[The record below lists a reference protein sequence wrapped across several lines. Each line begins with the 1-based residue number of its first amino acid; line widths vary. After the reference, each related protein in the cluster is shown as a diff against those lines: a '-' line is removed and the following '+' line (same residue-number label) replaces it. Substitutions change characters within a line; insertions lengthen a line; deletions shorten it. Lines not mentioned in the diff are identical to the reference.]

1 MDRIATFKQ
10 FIVDQPENPFPRYG
24 LAMEYKK
31 QGQLQDACNA
41 FEELTGAFPDYV
53 AAYLMYGNA
62 LEALDLEREADQ
74 IYRKGIDVSTAK
86 GDGHTRSELEAA
98 LADLGYSE

>member
-10 FIVDQPENPFPRYG
+10 FISDKPDDPFPRYG

-31 QGQLQDACNA
+31 QGQVEDACAA
-41 FEELTGAFPDYV
+41 FAELVDGFPDYV
-53 AAYLMYGNA
+53 ATYLMYGNVLA
-62 LEALDLEREADQ
+62 ELEREAEADQ
-74 IYRKGIDVSTAK
+74 IYRKGIAVSIDK
-86 GDGHTRSELEAA
+86 GDGHTRNELEAA